1 MLPYQTG
8 FFDYSS
14 PEDLHTEY
22 KTCNE
27 NKIPNDLWKTISA
40 FANADGGK
48 VSLGVTPDNKPIGLT
63 TEQLDRVQRDLLS
76 LCQNSFNYPIV
87 PEIQLVG
94 DVVAAYI
101 SPAPSQVRP
110 IYSKSRGASKGA
122 YIRIGSSNVEI
133 TDEIRNQFAMAD
145 ARFVHVLLLPH
156 PARAPYH
163 T

>member
-8 FFDYSS
+8 FFDYSL

-27 NKIPNDLWKTISA
+27 CKIPNDLWKTISA

-87 PEIQLVG
+87 PEIQMVG
-94 DVVAAYI
+94 DVVTAYI

-110 IYSKSRGASKGA
+110 IY
-122 YIRIGSSNVEI
+122 
-133 TDEIRNQFAMAD
+133 
-145 ARFVHVLLLPH
+145 
-156 PARAPYH
+156 
-163 T
+163 

>member
-27 NKIPNDLWKTISA
+27 GKIPNDLWKTISA
-40 FANADGGK
+40 IANADGGK

-94 DVVAAYI
+94 DVVTA
-101 SPAPSQVRP
+101 
-110 IYSKSRGASKGA
+110 
-122 YIRIGSSNVEI
+122 
-133 TDEIRNQFAMAD
+133 
-145 ARFVHVLLLPH
+145 
-156 PARAPYH
+156 
-163 T
+163 